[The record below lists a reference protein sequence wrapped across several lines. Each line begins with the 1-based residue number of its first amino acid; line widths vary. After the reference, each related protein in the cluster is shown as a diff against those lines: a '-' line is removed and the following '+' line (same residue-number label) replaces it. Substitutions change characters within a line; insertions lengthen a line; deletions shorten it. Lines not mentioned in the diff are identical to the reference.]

1 MSVTKVLDD
10 ALLKQLECPVC
21 TDYMMS
27 PITLCQ
33 NGHNICAKCRPKLST
48 CPSCGGDFLQIRN
61 ATVEGIAQ
69 TTLYPCRNREAG
81 CLQIL
86 SMDNRLHHESQCSY
100 KKRKCPF
107 AKISKDTCRWTGI
120 MSNVENHVRQEHS
133 GETRNVTGVFK
144 ITLETLCASKY
155 YRQAV
160 FTLGKLFFVFW
171 EIKDCNIIF
180 AIFYVGPQNDAEEF
194 TYYFKIRKHNEKIS
208 MSATCHSYLQDSCEI
223 LQPGECIALPYGTL
237 LKYLSKCNDLSC
249 EVEIRKSEDA
259 SVFSA
264 LSKWFEEKS
273 VAASSL
279 ETSTKT
285 PAPQSSVQLSQAT
298 ALPPEGHDS

>member
-1 MSVTKVLDD
+1 MT
-10 ALLKQLECPVC
+10 
-21 TDYMMS
+21 S

-33 NGHNICAKCRPKLST
+33 NGHNICAKCKPQVST
-48 CPSCGGDFLQIRN
+48 CPSCGGEFLQIRN
-61 ATVEGIAQ
+61 AALEGIAKS
-69 TTLYPCRNREAG
+69 TMYPCKNREAG

-86 SMDNRLHHESQCSY
+86 SMDSRLHHEIQCSY

-107 AKISKDTCRWTGI
+107 AKISKDSCRWTGI
-120 MSNVENHVRQEHS
+120 MSNIGIHVRQEHS
-133 GETRNVTGVFK
+133 SETKDVSGVFK

-160 FTLGKLFFVFW
+160 FTLGKLFFVLW

-180 AIFYVGPQNDAEEF
+180 AIFYVGPQNDVEKF

-208 MSATCHSYLQDSCEI
+208 MSATCHSYLQDIGEV
-223 LQPGECIALPYGTL
+223 LQPGECVVLPYGTA

-249 EVEIRKSEDA
+249 EVEIRKCEDT
-259 SVFSA
+259 SVFSV

-273 VAASSL
+273 DSTSSL
-279 ETSTKT
+279 QASTEIS
-285 PAPQSSVQLSQAT
+285 ASQSSVQLSQAT
-298 ALPPEGHDS
+298 TLSSEVRDS